1 LRGSRKNPHSSN
13 PSSSTIMEKE
23 KESSRLSWP
32 WKKKSSNKAAAA
44 AVTTS
49 LASAGGVGGA
59 SPNLASLFQDN
70 NQQVQ
75 TPPFVP
81 PTPPPPLS
89 LCVSV
94 LLLCCL
100 KQVQL
105 WCCGGSLRYPSFAN
119 PELEQRQSSS
129 RTCWDRPRSN
139 TSNLHFAWKSI
150 LGAW

>member
-1 LRGSRKNPHSSN
+1 
-13 PSSSTIMEKE
+13 MEKE

-44 AVTTS
+44 AVTS

-81 PTPPPPLS
+81 PPPLS
-89 LCVSV
+89 LSLCAALVLSQTSSAMVSQWV
-94 LLLCCL
+94 IAIPQLCKPGARTATIL
-100 KQVQL
+100 IQNML
-105 WCCGGSLRYPSFAN
+105 GPS
-119 PELEQRQSSS
+119 
-129 RTCWDRPRSN
+129 
-139 TSNLHFAWKSI
+139 
-150 LGAW
+150 

>member
-1 LRGSRKNPHSSN
+1 LGGSRQSPHSSN
-13 PSSSTIMEKE
+13 PSSSTIME

-32 WKKKSSNKAAAA
+32 WKKKSSNKAA

-81 PTPPPPLS
+81 PLPSLS
-89 LCVSV
+89 LSAALV
-94 LLLCCL
+94 LSQTSSAMVLRWVIAIPQLCKPGARTTTIL
-100 KQVQL
+100 I
-105 WCCGGSLRYPSFAN
+105 
-119 PELEQRQSSS
+119 SSS

-139 TSNLHFAWKSI
+139 TSNLNCDTCISACS
-150 LGAW
+150 